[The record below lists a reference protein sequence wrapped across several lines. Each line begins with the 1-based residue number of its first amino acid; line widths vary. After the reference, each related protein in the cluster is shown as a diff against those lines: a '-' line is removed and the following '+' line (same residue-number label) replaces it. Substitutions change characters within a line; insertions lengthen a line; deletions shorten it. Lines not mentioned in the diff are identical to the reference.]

1 MLMYSQPEKLVLER
15 NSLHISI
22 AVLSDLQI
30 LVHQV
35 FITVSYN
42 KMGNF
47 VHQEVSMGERKTHF
61 LSVCSCP

>member
-1 MLMYSQPEKLVLER
+1 MYSLLEKLVLEC

-30 LVHQV
+30 LVHYV

-47 VHQEVSMGERKTHF
+47 VHQEVSMGERKLIF
-61 LSVCSCP
+61 